1 MNNKM
6 SKPKLKPIKLHPH
19 HESLEEMFEDNG
31 EDYGTVRNKPLDDKW
46 AKRRYYEEF
55 QEYMIGFYDEME
67 EM

>member
-1 MNNKM
+1 M
-6 SKPKLKPIKLHPH
+6 SKPKLKAIKLHPH

-55 QEYMIGFYDEME
+55 QEYMLGFYDEME